1 VDSIKSLKPA
11 KPLAEEMLMLNDPE
25 VQQAAAAFQ
34 LGLPR
39 LPISGRSGEL
49 LGRGLG
55 SSLEFQEY
63 REYLPGDDIRHLD
76 WAAYART
83 DALMVRLYREEISP
97 RVEIFLD
104 GSRSMNTR
112 SPSVPDRPHAQK
124 SVVAKQLTAL
134 IALLAAKLGGRPAIF
149 PMGDDRPAPS
159 WTIKEL
165 ETLEA
170 YPLVAL
176 RTLADFAA
184 DNQIPPGRRS
194 IRIVLSDFLFPHDP
208 ELLIKQFGNNVSGLW
223 VLQIMNQWESDPTP
237 LGGRRLVD
245 LETQLESDLVLEEN
259 VISEYRT
266 RLHRLQELLG
276 TSCRRKQAV
285 FSTVIADAGLMAI
298 CANSLCRIGLL
309 RPAKHQLAQIERE
322 STE

>member
-1 VDSIKSLKPA
+1 
-11 KPLAEEMLMLNDPE
+11 MLMLNDPD
-25 VQQAAAAFQ
+25 VQQAVAAFQ

-49 LGRGLG
+49 LGRASG

-83 DALMVRLYREEISP
+83 DALMVRLYREEVSP
-97 RVEIFLD
+97 RVEVFLD
-104 GSRSMNTR
+104 ATRSMNTR
-112 SPSVPDRPHAQK
+112 TPVLKDPPPALK
-124 SVVAKQLTAL
+124 SIVAKQLTAL

-149 PMGDDRPAPS
+149 PMGDDRPAPQ
-159 WTIKEL
+159 WTLRDL
-165 ETLEA
+165 ESLDS
-170 YPLVAL
+170 YPLNAL

-194 IRIVLSDFLFPHDP
+194 IRIVISDFLFPHDP
-208 ELLIKQFGNNVSGLW
+208 EQLIKQFGNNVSGLW
-223 VLQIMNQWESDPTP
+223 VLQILNQWESAPTP

-245 LETQLESDLVLEEN
+245 LETQLESDLVLEEK

-266 RLHRLQELLG
+266 RLARLQELLG
-276 TSCRRKQAV
+276 QSCRRKQAV
-285 FSTVIADAGLMAI
+285 FSTIIADVGLKEI
-298 CANSLCRIGLL
+298 CAKTLCRLGLL
-309 RPAKHQLAQIERE
+309 RPA
-322 STE
+322 

>member
-1 VDSIKSLKPA
+1 
-11 KPLAEEMLMLNDPE
+11 MRNDPE

-49 LGRGLG
+49 LGRGSG

-83 DALMVRLYREEISP
+83 DSLMVRLYREEISP
-97 RVEIFLD
+97 RVEVFLD
-104 GSRSMNTR
+104 CSRSMNTR
-112 SPSVPDRPHAQK
+112 TPVMQNPPPALK
-124 SVVAKQLTAL
+124 SVVAKQLTTL
-134 IALLAAKLGGRPAIF
+134 LALLAAKLGGRPTIF
-149 PMGDDRPAPS
+149 PMGDVRPAPAWS
-159 WTIKEL
+159 LHEL
-165 ETLEA
+165 EGLDE
-170 YPLVAL
+170 YPLDAL

-184 DNQIPPGRRS
+184 DSRIPPGRRS
-194 IRIVLSDFLFPHDP
+194 IRILLSDFLFPHDP
-208 ELLIKQFGNNVSGLW
+208 EQLIKQFGNNVSGLW
-223 VLQIMNQWESDPTP
+223 VIQILNRWESDPTP

-245 LETQLESDLVLEEN
+245 LETQLESDLVLEEK

-298 CANSLCRIGLL
+298 CAKSLCRIGLL
-309 RPAKHQLAQIERE
+309 SPA
-322 STE
+322 